1 MNPYTSTGA
10 VTERGG
16 AAASARTGSD
26 VLTAGRGG
34 GPAALS
40 ARATGT
46 AAAAE
51 TEKRTEETE
60 TRTNPLGTKVC
71 HLISLSFLSEK

>member
-1 MNPYTSTGA
+1 MSLIKVVLIYIGA

-16 AAASARTGSD
+16 AAGTARTGSAA
-26 VLTAGRGG
+26 LGAGRGG
-34 GPAALS
+34 GPAALN

-46 AAAAE
+46 AAE

-60 TRTNPLGTKVC
+60 TRTNPLRTKVW
-71 HLISLSFLSEK
+71 HLI